1 VRNGPVPGEIRN
13 CLSFPAAD
21 QRVPHISLVFC
32 EMWDTTNL
40 NFVLSVAECLQV
52 SRRGISPVRRHP
64 MTQARAIMVLGTS
77 SHVGKSLL
85 TAALC
90 RIFAQQGYRV
100 APFKSQN
107 MSLNSA
113 ATIEGLEIGRA
124 QALQAEAAGI
134 APSVHMNPVLIKP
147 SGDCSSQVVVRGK
160 IWGQISAADYHQR
173 RVEELMPIVR
183 ESYQTLASAFEVIIL
198 EGAGS
203 PAEINLKQHDI
214 ANMRMA
220 ELADAQCLLVGD
232 IDRGGV
238 FASLLGTVELLD
250 PLERDRIRGF
260 CINKFRG
267 DLTLLRPGLR
277 MMEERL
283 GKPCLGVIPYLPAL
297 ALEEEDSVGL
307 PAIARGGWPSSEP
320 GSERPLRI
328 AVIAL
333 PSFSNFTD
341 FDSLRA
347 EPSVDLLF
355 CRAADLL
362 ANADVVILPGSKQ
375 TMADLEWMR
384 AQSIDRAVQLH
395 PGLVVGICGGMQML
409 GQEIADPGG
418 IEQQGRIA
426 GLGLLPIRTTMQD
439 RKVTRLATGVIE
451 GSLLFSRPLAEKH
464 IAGYEIHVGQ
474 TLYLDQA
481 KPFATLA
488 SGEPDGCVSADRR
501 ILGTYLHGIF
511 DEDCFRHQFVTAA
524 RAFHRLAPPSS
535 LNPWKLQRQESL
547 DRLAREVSESL
558 DIERIFSWV
567 GLK

>member
-1 VRNGPVPGEIRN
+1 M
-13 CLSFPAAD
+13 S
-21 QRVPHISLVFC
+21 
-32 EMWDTTNL
+32 
-40 NFVLSVAECLQV
+40 
-52 SRRGISPVRRHP
+52 
-64 MTQARAIMVLGTS
+64 ARAIMILGTG

-134 APSVHMNPVLIKP
+134 AASVHMNPILIKP
-147 SGDCSSQVVVRGK
+147 SGDCTSQVVVRGK

-173 RVEELMPIVR
+173 RVEELLPAGR
-183 ESYQTLASAFEVIIL
+183 ESYRTLASSCQVIVL

-214 ANMRMA
+214 VNMRMA
-220 ELADAQCLLVGD
+220 EMADARCLLVGD

-250 PLERDRIRGF
+250 PVERDRIYGF

-267 DLTLLRPGLR
+267 DLTLLEPGVR

-283 GKPCLGVIPYLPAL
+283 EKPCLGVVPYLSHL

-307 PAIARGGWPSSEP
+307 PPIARTAWPTENRSD
-320 GSERPLRI
+320 RPLRI

-347 EPSVDLLF
+347 EPSVDLIF
-355 CRAADLL
+355 CHSPALL

-375 TMADLEWMR
+375 TMSDLEWMR
-384 AQSIDRAVQLH
+384 TQAFDRAVQQH
-395 PGLVVGICGGMQML
+395 
-409 GQEIADPGG
+409 A
-418 IEQQGRIA
+418 
-426 GLGLLPIRTTMQD
+426 
-439 RKVTRLATGVIE
+439 
-451 GSLLFSRPLAEKH
+451 
-464 IAGYEIHVGQ
+464 
-474 TLYLDQA
+474 
-481 KPFATLA
+481 
-488 SGEPDGCVSADRR
+488 
-501 ILGTYLHGIF
+501 
-511 DEDCFRHQFVTAA
+511 
-524 RAFHRLAPPSS
+524 
-535 LNPWKLQRQESL
+535 
-547 DRLAREVSESL
+547 
-558 DIERIFSWV
+558 
-567 GLK
+567 

>member
-1 VRNGPVPGEIRN
+1 
-13 CLSFPAAD
+13 
-21 QRVPHISLVFC
+21 
-32 EMWDTTNL
+32 
-40 NFVLSVAECLQV
+40 
-52 SRRGISPVRRHP
+52 

-113 ATIEGLEIGRA
+113 ATVEGLEIGRA

-160 IWGQISAADYHQR
+160 IWGQISATDYHQR

-183 ESYQTLASAFEVIIL
+183 ESYHTLASQYQVIVL

-220 ELADAQCLLVGD
+220 TMADAACLLVGD

-250 PLERDRIRGF
+250 PSERARIRGF

-267 DLTLLRPGLR
+267 DLSLLEPGIR

-283 GKPCLGVIPYLPAL
+283 GKPCLGVVPYLPGL
-297 ALEEEDSVGL
+297 ALDEEDSVGL
-307 PAIARGGWPSSEP
+307 PPVSRTGWPANETSP
-320 GSERPLRI
+320 DRRLRI
-328 AVIAL
+328 AVVAL

-341 FDSLRA
+341 FDSLRS

-355 CRAADLL
+355 CRSHEPLEH
-362 ANADVVILPGSKQ
+362 ADVVILPGSKQ
-375 TMADLEWMR
+375 TMSDLEWMR
-384 AQSIDRAVQLH
+384 SHGLAQAVSLH
-395 PGLVVGICGGMQML
+395 TGLVVGICGGMQML
-409 GQEIADPGG
+409 GHELADPGG
-418 IEQQGRIA
+418 IERQGRMT
-426 GLGLLPIRTTMQD
+426 GMGLLPINTTMQSE
-439 RKVTRLATGVIE
+439 KVTRICAGAIDSN
-451 GSLLFSRPLAEKH
+451 SLFGQPLGDDRV
-464 IAGYEIHVGQ
+464 AGYEIHVGE
-474 TLYLDQA
+474 TLYLDGA
-481 KPFATLA
+481 RRFATLTT
-488 SGEPDGCVSADRR
+488 GERDGCVSTDGR

-511 DEDCFRHQFVTAA
+511 DQDCFRHQFLAAA
-524 RAFHRLAPPSS
+524 RSFHQLAFPSP
-535 LNPWKLQRQESL
+535 LNAWHLQRQESL
-547 DRLAREVSESL
+547 DRLARQVSTSL
-558 DIERIFSWV
+558 DMHRIFAWA
-567 GLK
+567 GLQYK

>member
-1 VRNGPVPGEIRN
+1 M
-13 CLSFPAAD
+13 S
-21 QRVPHISLVFC
+21 
-32 EMWDTTNL
+32 
-40 NFVLSVAECLQV
+40 
-52 SRRGISPVRRHP
+52 
-64 MTQARAIMVLGTS
+64 QARAIMVLGTS

-90 RIFAQQGYRV
+90 RIFAQQGYSV

-134 APSVHMNPVLIKP
+134 PASVHMNPVLIKP

-173 RVEELMPIVR
+173 RVEELMPAVS
-183 ESYQTLASAFEVIIL
+183 ESYQTLASSFQVIIL

-220 ELADAQCLLVGD
+220 EMADAACLLVGD

-250 PLERDRIRGF
+250 PAERDRIRGF

-267 DLTLLRPGLR
+267 DLSLLEPGVR

-283 GKPCLGVIPYLPAL
+283 GKPCLGIVPYLPNL

-307 PAIARGGWPSSEP
+307 PPVTRTGWSISNNAPD
-320 GSERPLRI
+320 RPLRI
-328 AVIAL
+328 AVVAL

-347 EPSVDLLF
+347 EPTVDLLF
-355 CRAADLL
+355 CRSAEPL

-375 TMADLEWMR
+375 TMSDLEWMR
-384 AQSIDRAVQLH
+384 EGGLDQAVRNHARL
-395 PGLVVGICGGMQML
+395 GLVMGICGGMQML
-409 GQEIADPGG
+409 GQELSDPLG
-418 IEQQGRIA
+418 IEQQGCMP
-426 GLGLLPIRTTMQD
+426 GLGLLPISTTMQAQ
-439 RKVTRLATGVIE
+439 KVTRLCS
-451 GSLLFSRPLAEKH
+451 GSIHGGGLFGQPLPDGR
-464 IAGYEIHVGQ
+464 IAGYEIHVGK
-474 TLYLDQA
+474 TLYLDHA
-481 KPFATLA
+481 EPFATLS
-488 SGEPDGCVSADRR
+488 SGELDGCISADRQ

-511 DEDCFRHQFVTAA
+511 DEDCFRHAFVTAA
-524 RAFHRLAPPSS
+524 RTFRKLAPPSV
-535 LNPWKLQRQESL
+535 LNPWKAQREESL
-547 DRLAREVSESL
+547 DRLARQVSRSL
-558 DIERIFSWV
+558 DMQRIFSWV
-567 GLK
+567 GVKYQ